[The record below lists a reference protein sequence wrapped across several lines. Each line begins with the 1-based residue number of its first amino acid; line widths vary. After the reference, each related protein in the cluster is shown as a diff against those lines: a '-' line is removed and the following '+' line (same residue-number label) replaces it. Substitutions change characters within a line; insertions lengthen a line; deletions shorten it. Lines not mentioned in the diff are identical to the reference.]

1 MTLYK
6 LLLPA
11 FATLAIAS
19 TMPSGAI
26 AQQRGSQTYR
36 PDNTQAT
43 ADMRSRI
50 AAAIDRVQ
58 VTEQHGK
65 LTRARSAELRR
76 QLVQAQRQMATLSRR
91 QGFVSAAEL
100 ASYDR
105 LIVGIDAEMG
115 ANAGGHSYGN
125 DALPSAEV
133 TAFQRVDARL
143 RYRDA
148 RIEHDARGCAVYQGT
163 ASNGR
168 VRREPLRGP
177 NNRPICARR

>member
-11 FATLAIAS
+11 LATLAFAS
-19 TMPSGAI
+19 TVPTGAV
-26 AQQRGSQTYR
+26 AQQRGTQAYR
-36 PDNTQAT
+36 PSNAQARV
-43 ADMRSRI
+43 DMRSRI
-50 AAAIDRVQ
+50 AAAIDRVR

-65 LTRARSAELRR
+65 LTPTRSAELQR
-76 QLVQAQRQMATLSRR
+76 QLVQAQREMASLSRR

-100 ASYDR
+100 AGYDR

-115 ANAGGHSYGN
+115 DNAGVRSYGN

-133 TAFQRVDARL
+133 TAFQRADARL
-143 RYRDA
+143 HYRNA
-148 RIEHDARGCAVYQGT
+148 RIEYDAQGCAGYQGT
-163 ASNGR
+163 TSNGR

-177 NNRPICARR
+177 NGRPICARR